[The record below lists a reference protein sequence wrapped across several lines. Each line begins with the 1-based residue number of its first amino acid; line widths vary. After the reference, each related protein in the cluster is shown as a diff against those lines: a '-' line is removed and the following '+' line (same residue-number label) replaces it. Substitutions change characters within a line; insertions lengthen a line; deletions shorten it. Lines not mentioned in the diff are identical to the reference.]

1 MINKHIWPKEYVKL
15 SVKQDGEEETFQ
27 CDKNISEAIK
37 IFNEK
42 GYYTCNC
49 CEGHP
54 YKLVVSSGQ
63 NVSPTKQKKMDNTLY
78 FEGGYI
84 AFCDRSDRNIIF
96 DLLNSKG
103 DYFVDPPHFELS
115 VNKATLE
122 WCCIDHIAMSGK
134 NMRYSSMAKI
144 TRLVYEDIWR
154 IILETAK
161 ELPYKEIKNAK

>member
-1 MINKHIWPKEYVKL
+1 MINEHIWPKEYVEL
-15 SVKQDGEEETFQ
+15 SIKQGNKEEMFQ

-54 YKLVVSSGQ
+54 YKLVVSNGQ
-63 NVSPTKQKKMDNTLY
+63 KVSSATQKKLNNTLY

-84 AFCDRSDRNIIF
+84 AFCDKNDRNLIF

-103 DYFVDPPHFELS
+103 DYFVNPPHFELP

-122 WCCIDHIAMSGK
+122 WCCIDHVALNGK
-134 NMRYSSMAKI
+134 NMRYSSMTKI
-144 TRLVYEDIWR
+144 VRLVYEDIWR
-154 IILETAK
+154 IILEVAN
-161 ELPYKEIKNAK
+161 ELPYKGDNNGR